1 MFKKLVLSIVCSLV
15 ISLLAPVVVFA
26 DPVPKSETYWMISN
40 AWKIIES
47 NNKDASPVPRA
58 PGAKSTSLSSPGF
71 AVELQEGGRPHRFP
85 VNILS
90 LAHNTNSESIATGNY
105 QLSMREYLKG
115 LKLLKDADAL
125 VKLSSVKPNG
135 SLEVVGIW
143 LFNSNQAWKKATSQ
157 GSQILNL
164 NAAEVQR
171 YASAEGYK
179 SELVKRTK
187 AQWIKI
193 NARK

>member
-1 MFKKLVLSIVCSLV
+1 MAS
-15 ISLLAPVVVFA
+15 A
-26 DPVPKSETYWMISN
+26 DPVPMGETYWMISN
-40 AWKIIES
+40 SWKIIES
-47 NNKDASPVPRA
+47 NTKDASPASRA
-58 PGAKSTSLSSPGF
+58 PGGKSTSSSAASAKPSTASSPSF
-71 AVELQEGGRPHRFP
+71 VVELQEGGRPHRFP
-85 VNILS
+85 VNILL
-90 LAHNTNSESIATGNY
+90 LAQNTNSDSIATGNY
-105 QLSMREYLKG
+105 RLSMREYLKG

-125 VKLSSVKPNG
+125 VKLGSVKTNG